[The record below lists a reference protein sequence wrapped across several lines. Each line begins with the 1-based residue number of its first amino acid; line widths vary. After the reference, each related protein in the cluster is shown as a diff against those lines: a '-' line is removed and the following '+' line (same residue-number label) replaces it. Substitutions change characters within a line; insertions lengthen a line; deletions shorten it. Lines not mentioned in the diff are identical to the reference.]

1 MWQTALADLNIR
13 EKLTLLPLALLTLA
27 LGLMPSLV
35 FGKIN
40 DSVVAFVQF
49 LGLK

>member
-1 MWQTALADLNIR
+1 LF
-13 EKLTLLPLALLTLA
+13 PLALIVLA

-40 DSVVAFVQF
+40 DSVLAFVHF
-49 LGLK
+49 LQLK